1 MCMLVGGVKTTPGRV
16 WWPTTVSGYGIVKN
30 VWNVFVLYRGILCV
44 SWFRRFFFL
53 HFCTAVLYRGIL
65 CVCANILLAST
76 HKTHRIRTIYRNGDK
91 KSSRNSLTH
100 KIHRYRTNT
109 SQTFLTIP
117 YPNTVVGHRTRPRCS
132 FYPPHQHTHLFARY
146 RTVNCFC
153 TTNIHIK
160 YRVAGQ

>member
-1 MCMLVGGVKTTPGRV
+1 MVTHHRVRV
-16 WWPTTVSGYGIVKN
+16 WYCQKCLECICPVSGYFMCKLIPAI
-30 VWNVFVLYRGILCV
+30 FFSPFLYRCPVPGYFMCMCEYFTRVHTYNPSDTDDLQ
-44 SWFRRFFFL
+44 
-53 HFCTAVLYRGIL
+53 
-65 CVCANILLAST
+65 
-76 HKTHRIRTIYRNGDK
+76 NGDK
-91 KSSRNSLTH
+91 KSSRNSHTH
-100 KIHRYRTNT
+100 KKHRYRTYT
-109 SQTFLTIP
+109 FQTFLTIP

>member
-44 SWFRRFFFL
+44 SWFRRFFFSP
-53 HFCTAVLYRGIL
+53 FLYRCPVPGYFMCMCEYFTRVHTYNPSDTDDL
-65 CVCANILLAST
+65 Q
-76 HKTHRIRTIYRNGDK
+76 NGDK
-91 KSSRNSLTH
+91 KSSRNSHTH
-100 KIHRYRTNT
+100 KKHRYRTYT
-109 SQTFLTIP
+109 FQAFLTIP